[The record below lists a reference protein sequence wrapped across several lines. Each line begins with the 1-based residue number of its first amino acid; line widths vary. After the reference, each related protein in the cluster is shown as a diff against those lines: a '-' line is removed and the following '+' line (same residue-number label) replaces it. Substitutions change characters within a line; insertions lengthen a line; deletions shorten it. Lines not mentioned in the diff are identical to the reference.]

1 MVMRVSS
8 SWLRCISFKVAPSPM
23 LWSSLTPLIGQG
35 YSQSYRYSGQ
45 LRSTCNCTLMDD
57 SYRYGGQ
64 LRSTCNCTLMDD
76 SYRYGGQLRSICDCT
91 LMDDSYRYGGQLR
104 STLMGVVVEPSRP

>member
-64 LRSTCNCTLMDD
+64 LRST
-76 SYRYGGQLRSICDCT
+76 
-91 LMDDSYRYGGQLR
+91 
-104 STLMGVVVEPSRP
+104 LMGVVVEPSRP